1 MKFTKTTRS
10 ERRAHGKLLRD
21 KCSRVDHGKWKA
33 RSAKHDV
40 IDLLEESNR
49 DRIKALIPV
58 RYGRMAESPFHFY
71 RGSAIIQA
79 RDLFDAP
86 TPGIITQACG
96 DCHLSNFG
104 GFATPERSLAFDIND
119 FDETFPAPWEWDMK
133 RLVASLVVA
142 ARYLEFGDT
151 TGQEAVRN
159 CVRTYRER
167 IDEYANSTV
176 LETWYARITIEDI
189 LASVKG
195 DKDMMARVGKKKEEA
210 RSRTSE
216 SVFPKLTKIVDGTP
230 QIIDDPPLI
239 YHFQDQVENL
249 EELRE
254 NIIKT
259 YRASLL
265 SDRRALFDRYQPVD
279 SVIKVVGVGSVG
291 TRCLVSLLL
300 ADNDDPLFLQIKE
313 ARRSVL
319 EKPHGKSKYAHQGER
334 IVNGQRLMQ
343 AATDIFIGWTSG
355 GKGKDYYVRQLR
367 DQKVSA
373 ELETMKKKTLVA
385 YAGLC
390 GWALARA
397 HAKGGDAAMIAGYAG
412 KSERLDDG
420 LVAYALA
427 YADQVDRDFAAFKK
441 AIRTGRLRTDS
452 SASIGQQFNL

>member
-1 MKFTKTTRS
+1 MKFTKATRS
-10 ERRAHGKLLRD
+10 ERRAQGKLLRD
-21 KCSRVDHGKWKA
+21 TCNRVDHGKWKA

-40 IDLLEESNR
+40 IDLLEESNK
-49 DRIKALIPV
+49 DRIKNLIPV

-79 RDLFDAP
+79 RDLFEAP
-86 TPGIITQACG
+86 TPGIIAQVCG

-142 ARYLEFGDT
+142 ARYLDFGDV
-151 TGQEAVRN
+151 TGQEAVRS
-159 CVRTYRER
+159 CVRSYRQR
-167 IDEYANSTV
+167 IDQYANSTT
-176 LETWYARITIEDI
+176 LETWYARITIDDI
-189 LASVKG
+189 IASVKG
-195 DKDMMARVGKKKEEA
+195 DKDMLSRLGRKREEA

-230 QIIDDPPLI
+230 QIIDNPPLI
-239 YHFQDQVENL
+239 YHFQDRIENL

-265 SDRRALFDRYQPVD
+265 SDRRELFDRYQPVD
-279 SVIKVVGVGSVG
+279 AVIKVVGVGSVG
-291 TRCLVSLLL
+291 TRCLVALLL
-300 ADNDDPLFLQIKE
+300 ADNNDPLFLQIKE

-397 HAKGGDAAMIAGYAG
+397 HSKGGDAAMVAGYVG

-420 LVAYALA
+420 MESYALA
-427 YADQVDRDFAAFKK
+427 YADQVERDFASFKK
-441 AIRTGRLRTDS
+441 AIRTGRLHTGAS
-452 SASIGQQFNL
+452 SDEGQQFNL

>member
-1 MKFTKTTRS
+1 MKFTKATRS
-10 ERRAHGKLLRD
+10 ERRSQGKLLRD
-21 KCSRVDHGKWKA
+21 ICSRVDHGKWKA

-40 IDLLEESNR
+40 IDLLEESNK
-49 DRIKALIPV
+49 DRIKNLIPV
-58 RYGRMAESPFHFY
+58 RYGRMAESPLHFY

-86 TPGIITQACG
+86 TPRIITQVCG

-133 RLVASLVVA
+133 RLVASLIVA
-142 ARYLEFGDT
+142 ARYLDFGDV
-151 TGQEAVRN
+151 TGREAVRS
-159 CVRTYRER
+159 CVRSYRER
-167 IDEYANSTV
+167 IDQYANSTT
-176 LETWYARITIEDI
+176 LETWYARITIDDI
-189 LASVKG
+189 IASVKG
-195 DKDMMARVGKKKEEA
+195 DKDMLSRLGRKREEA

-230 QIIDDPPLI
+230 QIIDNPPLI
-239 YHFQDQVENL
+239 YHFQDRIENL

-265 SDRRALFDRYQPVD
+265 SDRRELFDRYQPVD
-279 SVIKVVGVGSVG
+279 AVIKVVGVGSVG
-291 TRCLVSLLL
+291 TRCLVALLL
-300 ADNDDPLFLQIKE
+300 ADNNDPLFLQIKE

-385 YAGLC
+385 YARLC

-397 HAKGGDAAMIAGYAG
+397 HAKGGDAAMVAGYVG

-420 LVAYALA
+420 MESYALA
-427 YADQVDRDFAAFKK
+427 YADQVERDFASFKK
-441 AIRTGRLRTDS
+441 AIRTGRLHTGAS
-452 SASIGQQFNL
+452 SDEGQQFNL